1 MFTLTSWKTSQ
12 SKHYISRVYYL
23 VRILA
28 ILQTKVS
35 WVAQQPSSPAPGRH
49 NISRRCTNEG
59 QSGFPWWN
67 EGRAGKQISR
77 YFKNNGEGA
86 YFQIGRGPPYGLLRI
101 IWKLSRT
108 LVDSSKVRTVP
119 PSHTAIMER
128 LLINHL
134 LMAALEFCKHF

>member
-12 SKHYISRVYYL
+12 SKHYSSRVEYISRVYYL

-59 QSGFPWWN
+59 QSGFP
-67 EGRAGKQISR
+67 
-77 YFKNNGEGA
+77 
-86 YFQIGRGPPYGLLRI
+86 
-101 IWKLSRT
+101 
-108 LVDSSKVRTVP
+108 
-119 PSHTAIMER
+119 
-128 LLINHL
+128 
-134 LMAALEFCKHF
+134 